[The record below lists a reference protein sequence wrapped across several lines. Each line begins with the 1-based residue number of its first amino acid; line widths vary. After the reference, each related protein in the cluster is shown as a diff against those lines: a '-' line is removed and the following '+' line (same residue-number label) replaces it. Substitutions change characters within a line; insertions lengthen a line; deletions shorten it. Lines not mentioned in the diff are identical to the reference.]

1 MTAKQAF
8 IGPAAHAD
16 FIPSHWRFARTS
28 SQAHQLELSGP
39 AFGLGPWIREL
50 ITQLRSVADG

>member
-1 MTAKQAF
+1 MDSPRVFA
-8 IGPAAHAD
+8 GPAAHAD
-16 FIPSHWRFARTS
+16 FVPSHWRFARTS

-50 ITQLRSVADG
+50 IAKLRSVADG